1 MILATLLSLEII
13 ATTIITLFLIEGV
26 NINHNN
32 IWNETPLLIAIRYR
46 QLEVVKL
53 LLQRPEIDLDTCKS
67 PGTDQSAR
75 DLLKE
80 NEIHL
85 DLLNQTTTLFVDP
98 VQTLFT
104 YLKSGNEETF
114 LRLV

>member
-1 MILATLLSLEII
+1 M
-13 ATTIITLFLIEGV
+13 FLIEGV

-32 IWNETPLLIAIRYR
+32 IWNETPLLLAIRYR
-46 QLEVVKL
+46 QLGVIKL

-67 PGTDQSAR
+67 SDNKSAR

-85 DLLNQTTTLFVDP
+85 DLINQTTTLSVDP